1 MDISEEVWSLGN
13 TLSLRAGTKEKRG
26 CWAYLADPR
35 YPWDHQLE
43 DELVLH
49 RHLREEE
56 VDLVIPAVP
65 ALRAL
70 SYHVSK
76 HEAGLCRE
84 QTLWLCLCAP
94 RARAPP
100 IEDVGGCPH
109 HTPKQM
115 SGPGNGDGA
124 HLVLLGLRRCPRW
137 GF

>member
-1 MDISEEVWSLGN
+1 MDISEEVWHLGDMP
-13 TLSLRAGTKEKRG
+13 SPRAGTKEKRG
-26 CWAYLADPR
+26 GGAHLADPR

-56 VDLVIPAVP
+56 VDLVVLAVP

-84 QTLWLCLCAP
+84 QTLWLCLCTP
-94 RARAPP
+94 RARAPF
-100 IEDVGGCPH
+100 IEDVGGCPC
-109 HTPKQM
+109 HTPNKRQ
-115 SGPGNGDGA
+115 GPGMMTVPILPSLA
-124 HLVLLGLRRCPRW
+124 
-137 GF
+137 